1 MCMPTLTHRL
11 QVLLDDERIERLQRH
26 ASQRGIS
33 VAALIR
39 DAIDLAYPS
48 ERGDRQRAIDELLA
62 AEPMPVDD
70 WAEMKRTDRASLLD
84 RT

>member
-1 MCMPTLTHRL
+1 MSTLTHRL
-11 QVLLDDERIERLQRH
+11 QILLDDERVERLQRH
-26 ASQRGIS
+26 ASQRRMS

-48 ERGDRQRAIDELLA
+48 ERADQQRAVDEFLS
-62 AEPMPVDD
+62 AEPMPVDE
-70 WAEMKRTDRASLLD
+70 WPEMKQTDRTSLLD

>member
-1 MCMPTLTHRL
+1 MPTLTRRL
-11 QVLLDDERIERLQRH
+11 QVLLDDERVERLQRH
-26 ASQRGIS
+26 ADQRGTS

-39 DAIDLAYPS
+39 DAIDLAYP
-48 ERGDRQRAIDELLA
+48 RRQDDRRRAAEEFLA

-70 WAEMKRTDRASLLD
+70 WAVMKQVDRSSLLD